1 MDLQAV
7 IASASSKFSPARDF
21 VRAFPNAEHW
31 IVEAKRQLPSGEWGL
46 VHEWVSRAALF
57 GRYAFWLVVAIQVD
71 GAGNVS
77 AIEEQ
82 NVYVVEVDEVT
93 GDTAWKFSFGQL
105 DLDDWNQIVASED
118 EFPAVEFE
126 LNRDSPVDGFDRYW
140 DHTSPGRHVLS
151 NDGIALKGP
160 LRFMSR

>member
-1 MDLQAV
+1 MNLQAV
-7 IASASSKFSPARDF
+7 IASARSNFAPASDF
-21 VRAFPNAEHW
+21 VRVFPNAEHW
-31 IVEAKRQLPSGEWGL
+31 IVEAKRQLPSGEWGR
-46 VHEWVSRAALF
+46 VHEWISRAALF
-57 GRYAFWLVVAIQVD
+57 GRYAFWLVVAVQVND
-71 GAGNVS
+71 AGHVS

-82 NVYVVEVDEVT
+82 NVYVIEIDEVT

-105 DLDDWNQIVASED
+105 ELDDWNQIVASEG

-126 LNRDSPVDGFDRYW
+126 LTIDSPVNGFDKYRNR
-140 DHTSPGRHVLS
+140 TSPGRHVLS